1 MATPVIMPKQGQ
13 SVESCII
20 VGWKK
25 RVGDVVKAGDILCEV
40 ETDKATFEVESPA
53 AGTLLAIFHEQGADV
68 PVLMPIAAIGN
79 PGENVD
85 ALRGGAVPAAA
96 AAAAPAPVA
105 TAPAA
110 PAAVTAA
117 APQTSNGKIKA
128 SPRAKAAA
136 AARGVSLAG
145 LRGSGPGGRII
156 ERDVVAAAAS
166 APSPVRPASAV
177 IAQAPVALAP
187 GQVREVKVTGIRKL
201 ISERMLA
208 SLQTTAQLT
217 MHTAADARAL
227 QSLRKKFKESPESMG
242 LREVTINDMVL
253 FAVSRTLTQ
262 YPDVNALL
270 AGDTLHQYSDVHLG
284 FAVDTPRGLMVPVI
298 RNAHARSLRDIAHE
312 AARLAKGCREGG
324 VTPAEMAGGT
334 FTVTNLGMFGVHGFT
349 PVLNVPQAGIL
360 GVGAI
365 VPGPVQDADGAKSAE
380 YGSTRS
386 TSTPY
391 VGGVTF
397 VPQIAL
403 SLTINHQVVD
413 GAPGA
418 RFLQALAADISR
430 FDLLLAR

>member
-25 RVGDVVKAGDILCEV
+25 QVGDVVKAGDILCEV

-68 PVLMPIAAIGN
+68 PVLTPIAAIGS
-79 PGENVD
+79 PGESVE
-85 ALRGGAVPAAA
+85 ALRGGAAPAAA
-96 AAAAPAPVA
+96 AAGASAAPAPAAV
-105 TAPAA
+105 AA
-110 PAAVTAA
+110 PAAATTSAV
-117 APQTSNGKIKA
+117 PQTSNGKIKA

-136 AARGVSLAG
+136 AARGINLAG
-145 LRGSGPGGRII
+145 LRGTGPGGRII
-156 ERDVVAAAAS
+156 ERDVLAAG
-166 APSPVRPASAV
+166 PASAAGPVSAARPAAAV
-177 IAQAPVALAP
+177 IAPAPIALAP
-187 GQVREVKVTGIRKL
+187 GQVREVRVTGIRKL

-253 FAVSRTLTQ
+253 FAVSRALTQ

-298 RNAHARSLRDIAHE
+298 RNAHALSLRDMARE
-312 AARLAKGCREGG
+312 AARLATGCREGG

-334 FTVTNLGMFGVHGFT
+334 FTVTNLGPFGVHGFT
-349 PVLNVPQAGIL
+349 PVLNVPQVGIL

-365 VPGPVQDADGAKSAE
+365 VPGPVLDAEGAVS
-380 YGSTRS
+380 
-386 TSTPY
+386 
-391 VGGVTF
+391 F

-418 RFLQALAADISR
+418 RFLQALAADIAQ

>member
-349 PVLNVPQAGIL
+349 PVLNVPQVGIL

-391 VGGVTF
+391 VEGVTF

>member
-1 MATPVIMPKQGQ
+1 MATAVIMPKQGQ

-20 VGWKK
+20 TGWKK

-68 PVLMPIAAIGN
+68 PVLMPIAAIGT

-85 ALRGGAVPAAA
+85 ALKGGDAPAPSGASPTPV
-96 AAAAPAPVA
+96 AAAPAA
-105 TAPAA
+105 TASA
-110 PAAVTAA
+110 PPH
-117 APQTSNGKIKA
+117 APNGKIKA

-136 AARGVSLAG
+136 AARGIDLAG
-145 LRGSGPGGRII
+145 LRGTGPGGRII
-156 ERDVVAAAAS
+156 ERDVLAAGPAAGAAVAS
-166 APSPVRPASAV
+166 AARPAAAV
-177 IAQAPVALAP
+177 IAPAPVSLAP
-187 GQVREVKVTGIRKL
+187 GQVKEVKVTGIRKL
-201 ISERMLA
+201 IAERMLA
-208 SLQTTAQLT
+208 SLQSTAQLT
-217 MHTAADARAL
+217 MHTAADARTL

-253 FAVSRTLTQ
+253 FAVSRVLTQ

-298 RNAHARSLRDIAHE
+298 RNAHALGLRDIARE
-312 AARLAKGCREGG
+312 AARLVKGCREGG
-324 VTPAEMAGGT
+324 ITPAEMAGGT
-334 FTVTNLGMFGVHGFT
+334 FTVTNLGPFGVHGFT
-349 PVLNVPQAGIL
+349 PVLNVPQVGIL

-365 VPGPVQDADGAKSAE
+365 VPGPVLDAEDAKSAE
-380 YGSTRS
+380 Y
-386 TSTPY
+386 
-391 VGGVTF
+391 VGAVTF

>member
-68 PVLMPIAAIGN
+68 PVLMPIAAIGS

-105 TAPAA
+105 AAPAA

-349 PVLNVPQAGIL
+349 PVLNVPQVGIL

>member
-1 MATPVIMPKQGQ
+1 VIIAMATPVIMPKQGQ

-25 RVGDVVKAGDILCEV
+25 RVGDAVKAGDILCEV

-68 PVLMPIAAIGN
+68 PVLMPIAAIGS

-85 ALRGGAVPAAA
+85 ALRGGGS
-96 AAAAPAPVA
+96 AAAAPASA
-105 TAPAA
+105 AA
-110 PAAVTAA
+110 PAAAPAPRAAAPAAAPVSTVTAA
-117 APQTSNGKIKA
+117 SQTSNGKIKA

-136 AARGVSLAG
+136 AARGIDLAG
-145 LRGSGPGGRII
+145 LKGTGPGGRII
-156 ERDVVAAAAS
+156 ERDVLS
-166 APSPVRPASAV
+166 AGPVSGARPAAAV
-177 IAQAPVALAP
+177 IAPAAIALAP
-187 GQVREVKVTGIRKL
+187 GQVKEVKVTGIRKL

-208 SLQTTAQLT
+208 SIQTTAQLT
-217 MHTAADARAL
+217 MHSAADARAL
-227 QSLRKKFKESPESMG
+227 QSLRKKFKESPESLG

-253 FAVSRTLTQ
+253 FAVSRVLTQ

-270 AGDTLHQYSDVHLG
+270 TGDTLQMHSSVHLG
-284 FAVDTPRGLMVPVI
+284 FAVDTPRGLMVPVV
-298 RNAHARSLRDIAHE
+298 RNAHALSLRDLARE
-312 AARLAKGCREGG
+312 SARLVKGCREGG
-324 VTPAEMAGGT
+324 ITPAEMAGGT
-334 FTVTNLGMFGVHGFT
+334 FTVTNLGTFGVHGFT
-349 PVLNVPQAGIL
+349 PVLNVPQVAIL

-365 VPGPVQDADGAKSAE
+365 VPGPVMDPEGA
-380 YGSTRS
+380 
-386 TSTPY
+386 
-391 VGGVTF
+391 VTF
-397 VPQIAL
+397 IPQISL